1 MRRLI
6 WLLLH
11 EIDSWWCWV
20 KRVLAIDPGLT
31 RCGVAVLQFKG
42 GRTVEL
48 IFAGTIRSDSDL
60 ELGARLQTIET
71 EISQVLAE
79 YAPNCVAIEQVFS
92 QHNVMT
98 VIGTAQ
104 AAGVAALVASKHRLE
119 VSFYTPSEVKAA
131 VSGNGQ
137 ANKAQVATMVSRI
150 VGHELPGPADLT
162 DAVALGVC
170 HLWRSVGTS
179 HVGSRALGAKAVGER
194 VGEVQAI
201 ATKRVGTERS
211 AS

>member
-1 MRRLI
+1 M
-6 WLLLH
+6 
-11 EIDSWWCWV
+11 

-179 HVGSRALGAKAVGER
+179 HVGTSHAGTSHAGTSHVGSRALGDKAVGER